1 MSFTARRKIQKEK
14 GQEPDEF
21 EESVAQALFDL
32 ESTNSELK
40 SDLRDLFINSAKE
53 VDVSGN
59 RKAVIIHV
67 PYRLRKAFQKIHA
80 RLVRELEKKFSGKDV
95 VVIATRRILRP
106 PKKGSAVNR
115 PRSRTL
121 TSVHE
126 AILEDLVYP
135 SEIVGKRVRYRL
147 DGSRIMRVYLDPK
160 ERNST
165 EFKLETYAGVY
176 KKLTG
181 KEVTFEY
188 PIQEATAA

>member
-1 MSFTARRKIQKEK
+1 MLQ
-14 GQEPDEF
+14 
-21 EESVAQALFDL
+21 
-32 ESTNSELK
+32 
-40 SDLRDLFINSAKE
+40 
-53 VDVSGN
+53 
-59 RKAVIIHV
+59 
-67 PYRLRKAFQKIHA
+67 
-80 RLVRELEKKFSGKDV
+80 DV
-95 VVIATRRILRP
+95 VLIATRRILRP
-106 PKKGSAVNR
+106 PKKGSAANR

-135 SEIVGKRVRYRL
+135 SEIVGKRIRYRL

-165 EFKLETYAGVY
+165 EFKLETYSGVY

-188 PIQEATAA
+188 PVQEAAAA